1 MTVSYCE
8 CNQVV
13 APIVATIQDVAL
25 LLQQLILSLVPG
37 IQILFSQM
45 LLVSVSK
52 DNQKHF
58 FLVDTASIHLHC
70 SISGNF

>member
-8 CNQVV
+8 CNQAV
-13 APIVATIQDVAL
+13 APIVATIPDVAFL
-25 LLQQLILSLVPG
+25 LKQLILSLVPG
-37 IQILFSQM
+37 IQLLFWQM

-52 DNQKHF
+52 STRNILL
-58 FLVDTASIHLHC
+58 LVDTASIHLHC

>member
-13 APIVATIQDVAL
+13 APIVATIPDVAL

-70 SISGNF
+70 SISRNF

>member
-13 APIVATIQDVAL
+13 APIVATIPHVAL
-25 LLQQLILSLVPG
+25 LLKQVILSLVPG
-37 IQILFSQM
+37 IQLLFWQM

-52 DNQKHF
+52 DNKKHF
-58 FLVDTASIHLHC
+58 AFS
-70 SISGNF
+70 